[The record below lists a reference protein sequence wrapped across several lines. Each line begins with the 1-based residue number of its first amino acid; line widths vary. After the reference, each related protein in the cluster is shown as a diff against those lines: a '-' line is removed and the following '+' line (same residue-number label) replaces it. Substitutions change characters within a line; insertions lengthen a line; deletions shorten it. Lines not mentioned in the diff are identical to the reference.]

1 MEATL
6 GKNAGA
12 AVEQAEAAA
21 QRRETALSEGT
32 KAPRTDRGRRT
43 LRALLDA
50 AAAEF
55 GEKGFHESSV
65 VSITS
70 RAGVALGSF
79 YTYFDSKETLFR
91 ALVKDMSAQVRDHVA
106 PVLAGDGDQI
116 DAEGRAF
123 AAFLGFA
130 REHKEIYRIIDEAE
144 FVAPDAWDA
153 HYRGTVERILE
164 RLRAAEIRGELSGPV
179 DEVHAWALM
188 GMNVFLG
195 LRYGVLGE
203 ERPVA
208 EVAAV
213 ANAMVRHG
221 LGR

>member
-1 MEATL
+1 MEATTTL
-6 GKNAGA
+6 GVQALGEGA
-12 AVEQAEAAA
+12 
-21 QRRETALSEGT
+21 
-32 KAPRTDRGRRT
+32 KAPRTERGRRT

-91 ALVKDMSAQVRDHVA
+91 ALVKDMSGQVRDNVA
-106 PVLAGDGDQI
+106 PAMSDANDGI
-116 DAEGRAF
+116 DAEGRALS
-123 AAFLGFA
+123 AFLRFA

-144 FVAPDAWDA
+144 FVAPDAWTA
-153 HYRGTVERILE
+153 HYKDAADRIHE
-164 RLRAAEIRGELSGPV
+164 RLSAAEARGEIIGPV
-179 DEVHAWALM
+179 DEAHAWAIM

-195 LRYGVLGE
+195 LRYGVMDE
-203 ERPVA
+203 ERDVG
-208 EVAAV
+208 EVADV
-213 ANAMVRHG
+213 VNAMLRYG